1 MFCPASLVCAPVV
14 QEQNVGEHEK
24 DSRRHRDVPCDGD
37 DTRDLNH
44 DIGHSDDERS
54 ASSPVNGCF
63 SVCLCARLVKYGQ
76 KFGFGT
82 NFLKPTRFSVAMNTD
97 ARSSWAGGD
106 TGLG

>member
-76 KFGFGT
+76 KFGFWHQ
-82 NFLKPTRFSVAMNTD
+82 FSQAN
-97 ARSSWAGGD
+97 SILGGD
-106 TGLG
+106 EHRRAVVLGWR